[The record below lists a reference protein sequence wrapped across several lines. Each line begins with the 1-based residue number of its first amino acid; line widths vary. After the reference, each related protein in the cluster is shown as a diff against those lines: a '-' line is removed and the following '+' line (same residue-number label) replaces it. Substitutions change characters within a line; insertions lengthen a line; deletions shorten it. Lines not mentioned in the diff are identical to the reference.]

1 MKKRTLFCIVKLPN
15 QTNKRNGVL
24 IMNNI
29 ISQFSLKELEKIT
42 FRVLQEG
49 FGKIMSKLLVDLDQL
64 IANNRDKQGFE
75 LKDKRKL
82 SFDSMFG
89 HVEFRRNY
97 YLEIGRAHV

>member
-1 MKKRTLFCIVKLPN
+1 
-15 QTNKRNGVL
+15 
-24 IMNNI
+24 MNSI

-42 FRVLQEG
+42 FRVLQES
-49 FGKIMSKLLVDLDQL
+49 FSKIMSKLLVELDQL

-89 HVEFRRNY
+89 YVELRRNY
-97 YLEIGRAHV
+97 YLDRDTGKYLSLLDRHLDIDGGQMMSPAV